1 MCEVSHAVK
10 SSRGAAVPNG
20 SGAPGQA
27 AASPGRGGRAAPLG
41 GWVSVV
47 GVIEW
52 LYLAVQA
59 AALASAAWF
68 FVDTARSK
76 EVGRAHV
83 VGVAVLEALLLAQL
97 VTAIALV
104 PGAAGEG
111 KAMLFSYVV
120 TALLVP
126 VAALFWGSIDRSR
139 WGIGTVACACLVVAA
154 LMLRVHQIWEY
165 QVDVVG

>member
-1 MCEVSHAVK
+1 M
-10 SSRGAAVPNG
+10 
-20 SGAPGQA
+20 
-27 AASPGRGGRAAPLG
+27 
-41 GWVSVV
+41 
-47 GVIEW
+47 IEW

-59 AALASAAWF
+59 AALAIAAWF

-83 VGVAVLEALLLAQL
+83 AGIGALEVLLLAQL
-97 VTAIALV
+97 VTSVFLV

-111 KAMLFSYVV
+111 KALFFSYLA

-126 VAALFWGSIDRSR
+126 LAALFWGSIDRSR
-139 WGIGTVACACLVVAA
+139 WGIGTVAAACLIVAA

-165 QVDVVG
+165 QIDVVA